1 MSDHENGSVVTGNL
15 SSKNASEDLS
25 TADAF
30 SLPSK
35 QLDNTLQQQKKE
47 IFNVLE
53 AKIPAPPV
61 DTSKKEFNFKY
72 ISNKN
77 QCDFNESVS
86 KDLSRIKSAVTAGNL
101 PDALHLLDN
110 SQQEIAASNKKVKIG
125 DRYGWDTVSEHEG
138 NPLADDSDDERRLRQ
153 TETRAIR
160 KRKDSF
166 PKEPP
171 KRFAADKLFRGFSQP
186 PVRQNVNTAANS
198 QTTRRYFGNR
208 SSTYQPQI
216 GRKFR
221 AQDTCY
227 YSGAVGHWSLNCP
240 EKKTEKRSTSSK

>member
-216 GRKFR
+216 GRKSH

-227 YSGAVGHWSLNCP
+227 Y
-240 EKKTEKRSTSSK
+240 